1 MAKEKALLIY
11 GDQSLLVEEEL
22 KKVLARIGREVD
34 PEFNLDFF
42 RAGEE
47 GLEEALRAAET
58 LPFASG
64 WRYVV
69 VKEAQRL
76 TPGEVKRLARFLD
89 DPPESATLILVGV
102 GLKDG
107 SSLVKEV
114 GKRGRVRKAS
124 ISRREIPIWIKSRF
138 EERGLRVNGRAL
150 SYLRESLGEDL
161 MAIEAAVEKISLF
174 HEGRGMVELDE
185 VVALVSPS
193 AERTVYE
200 LVDRVAVGDGDQAVK
215 ILRRL
220 LQQGERAGNIL
231 YALEGHFLRLL
242 FYRALRD
249 EGRSDAEIAGR
260 MKLTG
265 SREWVIGGRL
275 RPQSAVFDEER
286 LCRALSLL
294 IEAEYDMKTGRL
306 GERDVLMRVT
316 SGLAKLAA
324 SRPGTHRP

>member
-1 MAKEKALLIY
+1 MDKGKALLIY
-11 GDQSLLVEEEL
+11 GDQALLVEEEL
-22 KKVLARIGREVD
+22 KKVLARIGKEVD

-42 RAGEE
+42 RAGEDR
-47 GLEEALRAAET
+47 LEEALRAAET

-76 TPGEVKRLARFLD
+76 TPAEIKSLVRYLE

-124 ISRREIPIWIKSRF
+124 LSRREIPLWIKGRF

-150 SYLRESLGEDL
+150 SYLLESLGEDL

-185 VVALVSPS
+185 VVSLVSPS

-200 LVDRVAVGDGDQAVK
+200 LVDRVAVGDADQALK

-220 LQQGERAGNIL
+220 LQQGERAGNVL
-231 YALEGHFLRLL
+231 YALEAHFLRLL
-242 FYRALRD
+242 LYRALRE
-249 EGRSDAEIAGR
+249 EGRTDQEIASR
-260 MKLTG
+260 MDLTG
-265 SREWVIGGRL
+265 SRQWVIERKL
-275 RPQSAVFDEER
+275 RPQSATFDEER
-286 LCRALSLL
+286 LREALTLL

-306 GERDVLMRVT
+306 GEQDVLLRVT
-316 SGLAKLAA
+316 ASLCGIPA
-324 SRPGTHRP
+324 SRRGG